1 MPLADRLLFPIKK
14 RRHKVGL
21 SPGSVVFVG
30 EERTAPVSFRLTTY
44 GPESYQQSK
53 PTNVTDA
60 VASFQHKTK
69 DVTWLDVYGVHQTSI
84 IETIGAEAGIPVLAL
99 EDIVNTGQRPKVEI
113 GSDHV
118 FIVAKMAYISND
130 QTPSSTATDGA
141 SPTDATASPGLPT
154 RSSNGAPRSAPT
166 SAPDSHA
173 PDSHQGP
180 AASEGP
186 VADSVRVEQISL
198 WVTSSGVISFQEVP
212 GDVLDPLR
220 DRIAAGRTQIRRGG
234 PGYLAYAILDL
245 IVDHYFVVL
254 ESLAA
259 RAETLEDQILVDVS
273 DDLQTQVHDLRRDLV
288 YVRRNAWPVRDVLS
302 QLERTDSPVWPEEP
316 LRPFVR
322 DAYEHSVQVIDMVE
336 SLREL
341 VGGLNEL
348 HMTQLSNRMNEVMKV
363 LTIIGTIFIPLTFVA
378 GIYGMNFE
386 TMPELSAPYGYP
398 VALAVMTAIGL
409 ALVIYFRRK
418 KWL

>member
-44 GPESYQQSK
+44 GPESYQKSK
-53 PTNVTDA
+53 PANVTDA
-60 VASFQHKTK
+60 VEALQRKTK

-84 IETIGAEAGIPVLAL
+84 IETIGAEAGIPVLSL

-113 GSDHV
+113 GSDSV
-118 FIVAKMAYISND
+118 FIVAKMAYVTIG
-130 QTPSSTATDGA
+130 QTPSSTAPHVA
-141 SPTDATASPGLPT
+141 SPTDATASAGLPT
-154 RSSNGAPRSAPT
+154 RSSNGAPTSAPA

-173 PDSHQGP
+173 PDSHEDP
-180 AASEGP
+180 ASSGGP
-186 VADSVRVEQISL
+186 VAGSVRVEQVSL

-220 DRIAAGRTQIRRGG
+220 DRIAAGRARIRRGG

-259 RAETLEDQILVDVS
+259 RAETLEDQILADVN

-288 YVRRNAWPVRDVLS
+288 YVRRNVWPVRDVLS

-322 DAYEHSVQVIDMVE
+322 DAYEHSVQVIDMIE

-386 TMPELSAPYGYP
+386 NMPELSAPYGYP

-409 ALVIYFRRK
+409 ALVVYFRRK

>member
-44 GPESYQQSK
+44 GPESYRQSK

-60 VASFQHKTK
+60 VAALQHKTK

-84 IETIGAEAGIPVLAL
+84 IETLGAEAGIPVLSL

-118 FIVAKMAYISND
+118 FIVAKMAYISNG
-130 QTPSSTATDGA
+130 QTSSSAATHGG
-141 SPTDATASPGLPT
+141 SPTDAMASPDLPT
-154 RSSNGAPRSAPT
+154 RSSNGAPASAPAF
-166 SAPDSHA
+166 APDSHE
-173 PDSHQGP
+173 GL
-180 AASEGP
+180 AASGAP

-220 DRIAAGRTQIRRGG
+220 DRIAAGRARIRRGG

-259 RAETLEDQILVDVS
+259 RAETLEDQILADVS
-273 DDLQTQVHDLRRDLV
+273 DDLQTQVHDVRRDLV

-348 HMTQLSNRMNEVMKV
+348 YMTQLSNRMNEVMKV

-386 TMPELSAPYGYP
+386 NMPELSAPYGYP
-398 VALAVMTAIGL
+398 AALAVMTAIGL
-409 ALVIYFRRK
+409 ALVVYFRRK

>member
-1 MPLADRLLFPIKK
+1 MPLTDRLLFPIKK

-21 SPGSVVFVG
+21 SPGSIVFVG
-30 EERTAPVSFRLTTY
+30 EERTTPTSFRLTTY
-44 GPESYQQSK
+44 GPDHYQQSEL
-53 PTNVTDA
+53 TDVTDA
-60 VASFQHKTK
+60 LAALQRKSEP
-69 DVTWLDVYGVHQTSI
+69 VTWLDVYGVHETSI
-84 IETIGAEAGIPVLAL
+84 IEKIGAEAGIPVLSL

-118 FIVAKMAYISND
+118 FIVAKMVYIPNGKLS
-130 QTPSSTATDGA
+130 G
-141 SPTDATASPGLPT
+141 SPTAAASSPSTETGTTDLLA
-154 RSSNGAPRSAPT
+154 RASNGAPQSAPR
-166 SAPDSHA
+166 
-173 PDSHQGP
+173 Q
-180 AASEGP
+180 SEGSSTSP
-186 VADSVRVEQISL
+186 GSTADSVRVEQISL
-198 WVTSSGVISFQEVP
+198 WVTPSGVISFQEMP

-220 DRIAAGRTQIRRGG
+220 TRIAAGRARIRGG
-234 PGYLAYAILDL
+234 GPAYLAYAILDL
-245 IVDHYFVVL
+245 IVDHYFIVL

-259 RAETLEDQILVDVS
+259 RAENLEDEILADLN

-288 YVRRNAWPVRDVLS
+288 YIRRNAWPVREVLS
-302 QLERTDSPVWPEEP
+302 QLERTDTPVWPEEP

-348 HMTQLSNRMNEVMKV
+348 YMTQLSNRMNEVMKV

-386 TMPELSAPYGYP
+386 NMPELSAPYGYP
-398 VALAVMTAIGL
+398 VALAVMAAIGL
-409 ALVIYFRRK
+409 ALVVYFRRK
-418 KWL
+418 QWL